1 MLAFNSHFTM
11 QALPTTAL
19 VKIPRQ
25 RRSIDMVHAI
35 IDAAI
40 QVVASEGVAHFS
52 TNRVAS
58 VAGVS
63 IGSLYQYF
71 ANKEMILAAVL
82 ERGILESEDLMR
94 RLATAD
100 PDASIDD
107 VLRRVLHAL
116 IAELE
121 PARPLIRD
129 VLSVVPLVNDGG
141 ILSVLETRVGDVVR
155 DYLLRHHHRYH
166 LVGGPAALY
175 VGINAIVY
183 VFLKWLTEPHR
194 SIDKDEFVEAVVA
207 ILVATIRPAESPR
220 S

>member
-1 MLAFNSHFTM
+1 M

-25 RRSIDMVHAI
+25 RRSVEMVHAI

-40 QVVASEGVAHFS
+40 VVIDSDGVEHFS
-52 TNRVAS
+52 TNRVAAA
-58 VAGVS
+58 AGVS

-82 ERGILESEDLMR
+82 ERGILESEGLMR

-100 PDASIDD
+100 PAAHIDD
-107 VLRRVLHAL
+107 VLRRVLYAL

-121 PARPLIRD
+121 PARPLVRS
-129 VLSVVPLVNDGG
+129 VLSVVPLVYEGG
-141 ILSVLETRVGDVVR
+141 VLAVLETRVGDVVR
-155 DYLLRHHHRYH
+155 DYMLRHTDRYQ

-175 VGINAIVY
+175 VGVNAMIY
-183 VFLKWLTEPHR
+183 VFLKWLTDAHR
-194 SIDKDEFVEAVVA
+194 TIDKEELVEA
-207 ILVATIRPAESPR
+207 LVAMLGAAIRETPKR
-220 S
+220 

>member
-1 MLAFNSHFTM
+1 MH
-11 QALPTTAL
+11 ALPSTAL

-25 RRSIDMVHAI
+25 RRSVEMVHAI

-40 QVVASEGVAHFS
+40 QVVAREGVAHFS
-52 TNRVAS
+52 TNRVAA

-82 ERGILESEDLMR
+82 ERGILESEGLMR

-100 PDASIDD
+100 PEASIDD

-116 IAELE
+116 IDELE

-155 DYLLRHHHRYH
+155 DYLLRHHDRYR

-175 VGINAIVY
+175 VGVNAIVY

-194 SIDKDEFVEAVVA
+194 TIAKDEFIEALVA
-207 ILVATIRPAESPR
+207 TLVATIRPAESP
-220 S
+220 SAAPGT

>member
-1 MLAFNSHFTM
+1 MKS
-11 QALPTTAL
+11 LPTTAL

-25 RRSIDMVHAI
+25 QRSAEMVHAI

-40 QVVASEGVAHFS
+40 QVIGREGVASFS
-52 TNRVAS
+52 TNRVAA

-71 ANKEMILAAVL
+71 ANKEMVLAAVL
-82 ERGILESEDLMR
+82 ERGILESEGLMR

-100 PDASIDD
+100 PAAHIDD
-107 VLRRVLHAL
+107 VLRRVLYAL
-116 IAELE
+116 IDELE
-121 PARPLIRD
+121 PARPLVRD
-129 VLSVVPLVNDGG
+129 VLSIVPLVNDGG
-141 ILSVLETRVGDVVR
+141 ILSFLETRVGDVVR
-155 DYLLRHHHRYH
+155 DYLLRHADRYQ

-175 VGINAIVY
+175 VGVNAIVY

-194 SIDKDEFVEAVVA
+194 SLDKDELVEA
-207 ILVATIRPAESPR
+207 LVAMLGAAIRESPPTR

>member
-1 MLAFNSHFTM
+1 M

-25 RRSIDMVHAI
+25 RRSVEMVHAI

-40 QVVASEGVAHFS
+40 VVIDQDGVEHFS
-52 TNRVAS
+52 TNRVAAA
-58 VAGVS
+58 AGVS

-82 ERGILESEDLMR
+82 ERGILESEGLMR

-100 PDASIDD
+100 PAAHIDD
-107 VLRRVLHAL
+107 VLRRVLYAL

-121 PARPLIRD
+121 PARPLVRS
-129 VLSVVPLVNDGG
+129 VLSVVPLVYEGG
-141 ILSVLETRVGDVVR
+141 VLAVLETRVGDVVR
-155 DYLLRHHHRYH
+155 DYMLRHTDRYQ

-175 VGINAIVY
+175 VGVNAMIY
-183 VFLKWLTEPHR
+183 VFLKWLTDAHR
-194 SIDKDEFVEAVVA
+194 TIEKEELVEA
-207 ILVATIRPAESPR
+207 LVAMLGAAIRETPAP
-220 S
+220 